1 MKSSQPKS
9 EPKQP
14 QPGLDATWTVDLVGP
29 RNERIRGR
37 VVRSHEGLVT
47 VVIGVGQSLGWK
59 SGDEIELSTP
69 SPTQGSGDA
78 SPRVGRIYSTYK
90 TFGAD
95 HVVIDMVD
103 TVEPRRPQVAKPDN
117 DQRNSVRVRPDA
129 KNPILALFLVGER
142 ILEGRARNASV
153 DGIGLY
159 VAGRNGCEA
168 DVGNAGTLVF
178 CLPGATKDCRFH
190 ATVVRRESM
199 VHGIVYGLK
208 LEPAESIESLRQQQ
222 DMLRYV
228 QQRSEER
235 TLLGKQRP

>member
-1 MKSSQPKS
+1 MKSPQPKS

-14 QPGLDATWTVDLVGP
+14 QPPLDATWTVDLVGP
-29 RNERIRGR
+29 RDERIRGR

-59 SGDEIELSTP
+59 SGDTIELSTP
-69 SPTQGSGDA
+69 ATTSGSGNGA
-78 SPRVGRIYSTYK
+78 ARVGRVYSTYK

-95 HVVIDMVD
+95 HVVIDVLD
-103 TVEPRRPQVAKPDN
+103 TVEPRRPQVAKADN
-117 DQRNSVRVRPDA
+117 DLRNSVRVRPDA
-129 KNPILALFLVGER
+129 KHPILALFLVGER
-142 ILEGRARNASV
+142 IIEGRARNASV

-159 VAGRNGCEA
+159 VPGRKGCEA
-168 DVGNAGTLVF
+168 DVGTVGTLVF
-178 CLPGATKDCRFH
+178 CLPGAHKDCRFR

-199 VHGIVYGLK
+199 VHGIVYGLQ

-228 QQRSEER
+228 QQRSEDR
-235 TLLGKQRP
+235 SLMGRQRP